1 SRTASCRSEQCS
13 GRSCSRRTVSLS
25 RVGAVR
31 VSGAGGTR
39 SELFMGPAYPSLS
52 TARGCPQADPA
63 TWEPRRRCGR
73 LGVVI
78 DINLLRENPD
88 LFRASQ
94 RARQSDV
101 GLVDQIL
108 EADAQRRQSINEF
121 ESLRAEQKSFGKKV
135 SQA

>member
-1 SRTASCRSEQCS
+1 
-13 GRSCSRRTVSLS
+13 
-25 RVGAVR
+25 
-31 VSGAGGTR
+31 
-39 SELFMGPAYPSLS
+39 M
-52 TARGCPQADPA
+52 
-63 TWEPRRRCGR
+63 
-73 LGVVI
+73 I

-135 SQA
+135 SQAQGEEKETLLAEVKTLAQKVKAAENASNEAQATQDELLSRMENLVIDGVPTGGEEDYVTLKTVGEPRDFAS